1 MKKRLPPLNWL
12 RAFESAARHLSFT
25 DAALELSLTQA
36 AVSQQIK
43 ALESQLG
50 AALFKRLPRGLE
62 LTEPG
67 LAFLP
72 VVHESVER
80 LAAAT
85 DEIFGQ
91 GHRKVLT
98 VRSSLVFFT
107 HWLANRLPHFREQ
120 NPDINLRI
128 TSNIWMGDTDLEAD
142 LEIRYGSGKWSGL
155 KSERLTWDMLFPV
168 CSPNLSTI
176 ERPLRTPRDL
186 RHHELLHVLGYEEG
200 WGYWLKKAKADDVD
214 SSQGLQFDTLI
225 SALKMAEL
233 GQGVAL
239 ARSSLVEQ
247 YLQSGQLIAPLTARF
262 KTSEAFYLVYSP
274 HKIVNPQAAAFAN
287 WLMEEALAAR
297 GED

>member
-25 DAALELSLTQA
+25 DAASELSLTQA
-36 AVSQQIK
+36 AISQQIK

-72 VVHESVER
+72 AVHDSVER

-98 VRSSLVFFT
+98 IRFSLVYFS
-107 HWLANRLPHFREQ
+107 HWLAPRLEHFRALH
-120 NPDINLRI
+120 PDIHLRI
-128 TSNIWMGDTDLEAD
+128 TSNIWMGEADMEAD
-142 LEIRYGSGKWSGL
+142 LEIRYGTGKWQGL
-155 KSERLTWDMLFPV
+155 KSERLTWDKLFPV
-168 CSPNLSTI
+168 CSPNLPSPA
-176 ERPLRTPRDL
+176 RPLIVPSDL
-186 RHHELLHVLGYEEG
+186 GHHELLHVLGYEEG
-200 WGYWLKKAKADDVD
+200 WGYWLKKAKADHVD
-214 SSQGLQFDTLI
+214 YSQGMQFDTLI

-239 ARSSLVEQ
+239 ARSSLVEAQ
-247 YLQSGQLIAPLTARF
+247 LASRSLIAPLGAQF
-262 KTSEAFYLVYSP
+262 ETSEAFYLAYSP
-274 HKIVNPQAAAFAN
+274 HSIINPQANAFAS
-287 WLMEEALAAR
+287 WLIEEARQAR
-297 GED
+297 DVS